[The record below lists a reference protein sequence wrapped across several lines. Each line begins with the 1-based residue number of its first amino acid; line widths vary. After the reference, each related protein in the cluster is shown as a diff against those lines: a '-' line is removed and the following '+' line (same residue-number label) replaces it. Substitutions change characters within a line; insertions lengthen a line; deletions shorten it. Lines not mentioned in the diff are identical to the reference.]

1 MIGNLIPIELVNG
14 KAFFKEIS
22 FYEYKNI
29 CKMLMS
35 TDIQDINDC
44 LEYLLRE
51 NVTSTRSLN
60 VVDKFKC
67 LVSIRN
73 TILGTEVSFMQNKA
87 RINVNL
93 STILDK
99 KFENENIEYDILTLS
114 SPGNFYSSSYG
125 DYIAE
130 CLVAI
135 KGNDVSELTFEQ
147 KKILLGETDLPL
159 TDIYRKLLEVFGKR
173 NIEIYKD
180 INVNLYNQE
189 YILSFLKNILYE
201 DLFQVIEF
209 EYACIRN
216 LDFKAND
223 FKNYTYPEL
232 KIFLNHLNKEKQ
244 DEKNAMKDR

>member
-35 TDIQDINDC
+35 TDIEDINDC
-44 LEYLLRE
+44 LEYLLKE
-51 NVTSTRSLN
+51 NVISTRSLN
-60 VVDKFKC
+60 IIDKFKC

-73 TILGTEVSFMQNKA
+73 TILGTEVSFMQDEK
-87 RINVNL
+87 RVNVNL
-93 STILDK
+93 SEILDK
-99 KFENENIEYDILTLS
+99 EFNNDNIEYDILTFN
-114 SPGNFYSSSYG
+114 SPNNFYSSSYS

-130 CLVAI
+130 CLIAI
-135 KGNDVSELTFEQ
+135 KGEDISELTFEQ
-147 KKILLGETDLPL
+147 RKILLGETDLSL
-159 TDIYRKLLEVFGKR
+159 TNIYRKLLEVFGER
-173 NIEIYKD
+173 NIEIYKG

-189 YILSFLKNILYE
+189 YILTFLKNIMYE
-201 DLFQVIEF
+201 DLFQIIEF

-216 LDFKAND
+216 LDFKATD

-244 DEKNAMKDR
+244 DEKNAMRDR

>member
-35 TDIQDINDC
+35 TDIKDINDC
-44 LEYLLRE
+44 LEYLLEE

-60 VVDKFKC
+60 VIDKFKC
-67 LVSIRN
+67 LVNIRN
-73 TILGTEVSFMQNKA
+73 TILGNEVSFMQNKA

-93 STILDK
+93 STILEK
-99 KFENENIEYDILTLS
+99 KFENEDIEYDILTLS
-114 SPGNFYSSSYG
+114 SPENFYSSSYG

-135 KGNDVSELTFEQ
+135 KGKDVSELTFEQ
-147 KKILLGETDLPL
+147 KKILIGETDLPL

-189 YILSFLKNILYE
+189 YILTFLKNILYE

-216 LDFKAND
+216 LDFKASD